1 MEDDDNPLESAL
13 GNSIVNKHG
22 NKNGGIGGIGNL
34 GLFKLGTLVII
45 CGIGGTIFRHLNVP
59 FYYHVWNFE
68 QYHGRG
74 LLVSWFSFATI
85 SKLWRSRVKMGTPA
99 TLITKG
105 LTIRRHEH
113 VGLQQRYVFY
123 ERSHRVPGTPE
134 KVMYIWS
141 YMMLYVYRYIIY
153 VYRYIIYVYRYIIYV
168 YRYIIYVYTFL

>member
-74 LLVSWFSFATI
+74 LLVS
-85 SKLWRSRVKMGTPA
+85 
-99 TLITKG
+99 
-105 LTIRRHEH
+105 
-113 VGLQQRYVFY
+113 
-123 ERSHRVPGTPE
+123 
-134 KVMYIWS
+134 
-141 YMMLYVYRYIIY
+141 
-153 VYRYIIYVYRYIIYV
+153 
-168 YRYIIYVYTFL
+168 